1 MSGSRKDTRR
11 IRDKT
16 LQVNMWTTC
25 QKIGEKHR
33 GDQTLAAKEIRTRGA
48 VEEALEFCY
57 KCTQGINQRIKS
69 HEDYIWSTWT
79 RQINHSQ
86 GRTSRRISINIWI
99 STWKPLISLC

>member
-48 VEEALEFCY
+48 VEEALEFV
-57 KCTQGINQRIKS
+57 RHRFIK
-69 HEDYIWSTWT
+69 
-79 RQINHSQ
+79 
-86 GRTSRRISINIWI
+86 
-99 STWKPLISLC
+99 